1 MPTLYTRTF
10 DLKES
15 LSDQE
20 VQEFWELCMNDLLPA
35 IRELDGSIA
44 VRAFS
49 GAGALRADLTLAWIM
64 EDAAVYERALGNS
77 DMRGLIGKLY
87 AAIDLRTSDQKF
99 QREITPELIQALG
112 G

>member
-35 IRELDGSIA
+35 IREMDGSIA

-64 EDAAVYERALGNS
+64 EDAAVYERALHNPE
-77 DMRGLIGKLY
+77 MRGLIGKLY
-87 AAIDLRTSDQKF
+87 AAIDLRTSGQGF